1 MRRTKRSVRSAAV
14 HCKVAAGAAWS
25 RRCVALQSLSVG
37 VGRPSAGGRRTK
49 ASPEALSQH
58 RRGLSVLRRP
68 SRHWLALEEQ
78 STLAPCRT
86 PSLRE
91 AKLEHNSRMPGVR
104 AVTPKKF
111 GSLALRS
118 TAAPG
123 RWFGAGTGF
132 ARAGGVGALGCQG
145 NACTGCPRTD
155 GAGACALGHEHEY
168 TSAGR
173 EECAFSTQRP
183 NPSVERTS
191 NGGAHWRAPSR
202 SVAPLAAAH
211 LKRWAAT
218 HHTPY
223 RINRCYNALYKWL

>member
-14 HCKVAAGAAWS
+14 HREVAAGATWL
-25 RRCVALQSLSVG
+25 RRCVARQFLSVG
-37 VGRPSAGGRRTK
+37 AGRPSAGGRRTT
-49 ASPEALSQH
+49 ASPEALVQH
-58 RRGLSVLRRP
+58 QRGLSVLRRP
-68 SRHWLALEEQ
+68 SRHWLVLKEQ

-91 AKLEHNSRMPGVR
+91 AKLEHNGQISGVC
-104 AVTPKKF
+104 AVTPQTF
-111 GSLALRS
+111 VSLALRS

-145 NACTGCPRTD
+145 NACIGCPRTD
-155 GAGACALGHEHEY
+155 GAGACALGHKHEY
-168 TSAGR
+168 TSAGS
-173 EECAFSTQRP
+173 EGCAFSTQRP

-191 NGGAHWRAPSR
+191 NGGAHWRAPSK

-211 LKRWAAT
+211 LKR
-218 HHTPY
+218 
-223 RINRCYNALYKWL
+223 